1 VLGADGLSY
10 FLQSALGTVSLIV
23 PLRRSVLF
31 KFHQLAWMRHWRR
44 MASSSISVPM
54 AE

>member
-10 FLQSALGTVSLIV
+10 FLHSALGTVSLIV

-31 KFHQLAWMRHWRR
+31 NLHQLAWIR
-44 MASSSISVPM
+44 AVSSSISVPM